1 MIKKIDTTVLRE
13 TIYVASVSIILSLIM
28 QSAFLISGYWNHT
41 FIWGNI
47 LGFVASVGNFLLMG
61 LTVQKALGKEEK
73 EIKRLVAF
81 SQYGRLFIL
90 LTVALIANFVSFF
103 SLLTTVIPYI
113 FPRIAVMIR
122 PMVKKD

>member
-1 MIKKIDTTVLRE
+1 MIKKIDSTVLKE
-13 TIYVASVSIILSLIM
+13 TIYIAIVSVILSLIM
-28 QSAFLISGYWNHT
+28 QIAFLISGMWNLT
-41 FIWGNI
+41 FIFGNI
-47 LGFVASVGNFLLMG
+47 LGLVASVGNFLLMG

-81 SQYGRLFIL
+81 SQYGRLLML
-90 LTVALIANFVSFF
+90 LLVALVANFASVF

-113 FPRIAVMIR
+113 FPRFAVMIR

>member
-1 MIKKIDTTVLRE
+1 MKKIDSTVLKE
-13 TIYVASVSIILSLIM
+13 TIYIAIVSVILSLIM
-28 QSAFLISGYWNHT
+28 QIAFLISGMWNLT
-41 FIWGNI
+41 FIFGNI
-47 LGFVASVGNFLLMG
+47 LGLVASVGNFLLMG

-81 SQYGRLFIL
+81 SQYGRLLML
-90 LTVALIANFVSFF
+90 LLVALVANFVSFF

-122 PMVKKD
+122 PFFIKD

>member
-1 MIKKIDTTVLRE
+1 MIKKIDSTVLRE

-47 LGFVASVGNFLLMG
+47 LGFAASVGNFLLMG

-73 EIKRLVAF
+73 EIKKLVQF
-81 SQYGRLFIL
+81 SQSGRLFIL
-90 LTVALIANFVSFF
+90 LIVALIANFVSVF
-103 SLLTTVIPYI
+103 SLLATVIPYI
-113 FPRIAVMIR
+113 FPRIAITIR
-122 PMVKKD
+122 PFIIKE

>member
-1 MIKKIDTTVLRE
+1 MKKIDSTVLKE
-13 TIYVASVSIILSLIM
+13 TIYIAIVSVILSLIM
-28 QSAFLISGYWNHT
+28 QIAFLISGMWNLT
-41 FIWGNI
+41 FIFGNI
-47 LGFVASVGNFLLMG
+47 LGLVASVGNFLLMG

-73 EIKRLVAF
+73 EIKRLVSF

-113 FPRIAVMIR
+113 FPRFAVMIR